1 MQKHRPG
8 NEAKPEVIHVK
19 DGDDDE
25 YLTMPHHSDS
35 GDEIVQNDKNE
46 KRKKK
51 RKRKEVKDL
60 RFETLDNLGTHS
72 KRKERKKK

>member
-1 MQKHRPG
+1 MKEG
-8 NEAKPEVIHVK
+8 IGTK
-19 DGDDDE
+19 DGGGE
-25 YLTMPHHSDS
+25 EKQHFDS
-35 GDEIVQNDKNE
+35 GDEIVQNDKAN

-60 RFETLDNLGTHS
+60 RFEALDNSRTHS